1 MFDFLLTERGQYS
14 AETGGIW
21 FDLTARVRP
30 SVSNVESADAG
41 TTLVTS
47 SPRARYLLDGT
58 REDRISRKD
67 VKLVSSRYVT
77 SQLPRREKTVSIFF
91 ENVHI
96 ALLCICKTFLI
107 SGLLVGT
114 TLLSAEP
121 PFHGTIFVNKSIV
134 VDDDPTVFDKATSIG
149 VGQRRMFDRRTNRFA
164 EVEARLYQAEFK
176 NGMKIEVQVNIEFD
190 EEQAQ
195 QALDRY
201 LPVVGQ
207 LPAVLRKDVKTMW
220 IHKGKEPFG
229 GGNDN
234 LLIHTGMGEV
244 YLRDGIL
251 AETLCH
257 EAAHTSLDATH
268 ASNDRWL
275 AAQRLDGEFISQYA
289 RDNPGREDIAESF
302 LLYVALRYRRDRIPN
317 DLAETIETT
326 MPNRIQYFDSLEL
339 DMRPITNTSASR

>member
-1 MFDFLLTERGQYS
+1 M
-14 AETGGIW
+14 
-21 FDLTARVRP
+21 
-30 SVSNVESADAG
+30 
-41 TTLVTS
+41 
-47 SPRARYLLDGT
+47 
-58 REDRISRKD
+58 
-67 VKLVSSRYVT
+67 
-77 SQLPRREKTVSIFF
+77 FF
-91 ENVHI
+91 ENVHHTF
-96 ALLCICKTFLI
+96 LSICKTFFV

-114 TLLSAEP
+114 TLESAEP

-134 VDDDPTVFDKATSIG
+134 LDDDPSVFDKSNPMGI
-149 VGQRRMFDRRTNRFA
+149 GQRQMFDRRTNRFA
-164 EVEARLYQAEFK
+164 EVDARLYQADFK
-176 NGMKIEVQVNIEFD
+176 DGMKMEVQVNMEFD
-190 EEQAQ
+190 EAEAL

-201 LPVVGQ
+201 LPVIGQ

-268 ASNDRWL
+268 ANNDRWQT
-275 AAQRLDGEFISQYA
+275 AQRLDGEFISQYA

-302 LLYVALRYRRDRIPN
+302 LLYVALRYRRDRIAN

-339 DMRPITNTSASR
+339 DMRPITKSSASR

>member
-1 MFDFLLTERGQYS
+1 MSGLLWWLHYLGQEELWPALGWTEFFAKTLNLFLRATLLS
-14 AETGGIW
+14 NSPN
-21 FDLTARVRP
+21 LKKTA
-30 SVSNVESADAG
+30 
-41 TTLVTS
+41 
-47 SPRARYLLDGT
+47 
-58 REDRISRKD
+58 KM
-67 VKLVSSRYVT
+67 
-77 SQLPRREKTVSIFF
+77 FF
-91 ENVHI
+91 ENVHHMF
-96 ALLCICKTFLI
+96 LSICKAFFV

-114 TLLSAEP
+114 TLESAEP

-134 VDDDPTVFDKATSIG
+134 LDDDPSVFDKTTPMGI
-149 VGQRRMFDRRTNRFA
+149 GQRRMFDRRTNRFA
-164 EVEARLYQAEFK
+164 EVDARLYQADFK
-176 NGMKIEVQVNIEFD
+176 DGMKIEVQVNVEFD
-190 EEQAQ
+190 ETEAQ

-268 ASNDRWL
+268 ANNDRWQT
-275 AAQRLDGEFISQYA
+275 AQRLDGEFISQYA
-289 RDNPGREDIAESF
+289 RDNPGREDVAESF

-326 MPNRIQYFDSLEL
+326 MPNRLKYFDSLEI
-339 DMRPITNTSASR
+339 DMRPITNSSDPK